1 MMLATRTTLVL
12 STALFLLLLHSP
24 AFGAEPDIAGIIE
37 SSGLDPATAALLIVR
52 LDNDS
57 EWSSGAERI
66 DTRYSPASTAKI
78 PHTLIALETGY
89 ADNAEMFFKW
99 DGKSRFVR
107 EWNGDQTLASAY
119 QNSVVWV
126 YQAITQ
132 GIGFETMASWIRK
145 LDYGNADTGS
155 EEDLTS
161 YWLAG
166 PLQISAREQVHFLRR
181 LVQLELPVSTD
192 TLQKGKGIMR
202 AETGDNWAMYA
213 KTGWGLNESG
223 PGIGWY
229 VGWVE
234 NEDTGTYLFA
244 LNLDV
249 LSDDDLAKRKTTAR
263 AVLTE
268 LGAFSK

>member
-1 MMLATRTTLVL
+1 MMLAPRTTLLL
-12 STALFLLLLHSP
+12 STALFLLLRHSP

-37 SSGLDPATAALLIVR
+37 SRGLDPAAAALLIVR
-52 LDNDS
+52 LDDDS
-57 EWSSGAERI
+57 GWSSGAERI

-89 ADNAEMFFKW
+89 ADNADMFFNYLTPH
-99 DGKSRFVR
+99 GNRVR
-107 EWNGDQTLASAY
+107 N
-119 QNSVVWV
+119 
-126 YQAITQ
+126 
-132 GIGFETMASWIRK
+132 
-145 LDYGNADTGS
+145 
-155 EEDLTS
+155 LTS

-181 LVQLELPVSTD
+181 LVQLELPVATD
-192 TLQKGKGIMR
+192 TLQKSKGIMR
-202 AETGDNWAMYA
+202 AETGDNWALYA
-213 KTGWGLNESG
+213 KTGWGLDESG
-223 PGIGWY
+223 PDIGWY

-234 NEDTGTYLFA
+234 NEDTGTYVFA

-268 LGAFSK
+268 LGAFGK